1 MMSSINRTH
10 PTVVPLLSRQSGG
23 NADFFPIRFGQLSA
37 KLFGL
42 AVAAGAVAMT
52 ALLRGRPIP
61 ECNARQ
67 RTA

>member
-1 MMSSINRTH
+1 MDIF
-10 PTVVPLLSRQSGG
+10 SRFQFAS
-23 NADFFPIRFGQLSA
+23 AMSA